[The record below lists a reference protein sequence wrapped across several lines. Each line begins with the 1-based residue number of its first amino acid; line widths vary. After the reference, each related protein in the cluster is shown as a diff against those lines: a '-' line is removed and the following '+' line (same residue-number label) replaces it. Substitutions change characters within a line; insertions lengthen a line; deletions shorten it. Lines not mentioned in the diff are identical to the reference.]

1 LTARS
6 VGLIEAVL
14 GSDAYLRLPPEVRRV
29 HGCSS
34 LELHGAAVVDRGSGL
49 LNSFCAFAGSLPK
62 AQPNAP
68 VCVRI
73 TIQGAHEIW
82 QRRFANSVMTSK
94 LSQQGKLL
102 REKLGLLCFDFEL
115 APDASGF
122 TWQIQ
127 RVSVLGVPLPAA
139 LFSGVFARSFAQ
151 GGVYQFE
158 VSVNM
163 PVVGLLVAYRG
174 HLV

>member
-1 LTARS
+1 MPFLF
-6 VGLIEAVL
+6 
-14 GSDAYLRLPPEVRRV
+14 
-29 HGCSS
+29 
-34 LELHGAAVVDRGSGL
+34 AAGSGS
-49 LNSFCAFAGSLPK
+49 LN
-62 AQPNAP
+62 
-68 VCVRI
+68 
-73 TIQGAHEIW
+73 
-82 QRRFANSVMTSK
+82 

-115 APDASGF
+115 APDGSGF
-122 TWQIQ
+122 AWQIQ